1 MNFLAASEALFPWR
15 KVRFSLQMHF
25 YCPIFHFVGAPR
37 SVSTNRKTQYR
48 VIPAYKKTLCNLQGC
63 IGSYSFFSIV
73 LKRVF
78 IQLFKIKKLCQ
89 CHIECQCDLVKCF
102 YTRILCQ
109 TTNDIIQSR
118 LLNITHC
125 SKFIDRN
132 ATLFA
137 QLANSFYIK
146 LRILHKYRP
155 RVIIT
160 RLWVNMMITTET
172 DRLTRIRVD
181 SENILALK

>member
-1 MNFLAASEALFPWR
+1 M
-15 KVRFSLQMHF
+15 Q
-25 YCPIFHFVGAPR
+25 
-37 SVSTNRKTQYR
+37 
-48 VIPAYKKTLCNLQGC
+48 
-63 IGSYSFFSIV
+63 SFDSG
-73 LKRVF
+73 
-78 IQLFKIKKLCQ
+78 
-89 CHIECQCDLVKCF
+89 
-102 YTRILCQ
+102 ILGE
-109 TTNDIIQSR
+109 TPNDIIQSR
-118 LLNITHC
+118 LLNIAHC
-125 SKFIDRN
+125 SKSIDRN
-132 ATLFA
+132 AALFA